1 MIEKN
6 QVAIIRRELL
16 ELTGNYKLAIILN
29 QFIYWSAIKIASDKM
44 IAKELEI
51 LEKEGEKLNYRPT
64 KGWIY
69 KSAEEISEETM
80 MGLSKSNIRK
90 YIKELVD
97 RGFLLERTN
106 PNVRWDRTLQY
117 FVNLGYIQQELHKLG
132 YNLHGYNLSEKMEIN
147 ETEHPSFKTELQ
159 SNKTELQNAQNSTA
173 IPENTIENTINN
185 NIKEIYKEK
194 SVKKKAVKHCMGEY
208 ENVYL
213 TDEELEKLKTEF
225 PTDWSWRLE
234 NLSEYIASSG
244 KKYKNHLA
252 TIRSWARKDK
262 KLKNAEQHR
271 REDMTDLDHLF

>member
-147 ETEHPSFKTELQ
+147 ETEPPSFKTELQ

-173 IPENTIENTINN
+173 IPKNTIENTINN

-225 PTDWSWRLE
+225 PNDWSWRLE

-244 KKYKNHLA
+244 KKYKSHLA

-262 KLKNAEQHR
+262 KQVNVANHR
-271 REDMTDLDHLF
+271 REDMNDLDHLF